1 MRQARPR
8 GNGWHLCEQG
18 VPLPN
23 VINRER
29 QRKVSNLL
37 FWRRASTLLKATD
50 NLLLVRGTG
59 ARRVRPTDRHNR
71 DDAW

>member
-1 MRQARPR
+1 
-8 GNGWHLCEQG
+8 
-18 VPLPN
+18 
-23 VINRER
+23 
-29 QRKVSNLL
+29 L

-59 ARRVRPTDRHNR
+59 ARRVRPTDRNNR